1 MTNNKLINVNE
12 SRRFNGMEGD
22 VFSYIFN
29 KKIPLEAKG
38 LEDTYTKKCAEH
50 FVNLP
55 DETIN
60 KLVRYTADYVLALID
75 YYGEDFYADEDFNFD
90 ETVPCGRVLNYI
102 EPRVFSVISSDFMPV
117 EELPVAFRLTMS
129 FSAIADEDIE
139 WVVRDGEILYVGEAV
154 KATPWDPKTYEDSSN
169 FAEE

>member
-1 MTNNKLINVNE
+1 MINNKLINVSE
-12 SRRFNGMEGD
+12 SKRFNGMEGD

-29 KKIPLEAKG
+29 CKIPLEAKG
-38 LEDTYTKKCAEH
+38 LEDTFTKKCAEH

-55 DETIN
+55 DETDN
-60 KLVRYTADYVLALID
+60 KLVRYTADYVLALLD
-75 YYGEDFYADEDFNFD
+75 YYGDDFYADADFDFD

-102 EPRVFSVISSDFMPV
+102 EPVLLSIMPSNFMPV
-117 EELPVAFRLTMS
+117 EELPVAFRLTLS
-129 FSAIADEDIE
+129 FTAIADEDIE

-154 KATPWDPKTYEDSSN
+154 KASPWDKSTYEDASN